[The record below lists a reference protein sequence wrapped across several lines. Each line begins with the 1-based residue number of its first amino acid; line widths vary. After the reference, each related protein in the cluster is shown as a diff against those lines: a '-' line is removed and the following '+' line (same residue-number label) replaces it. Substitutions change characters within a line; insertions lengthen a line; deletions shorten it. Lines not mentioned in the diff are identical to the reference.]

1 MAAAVCMSA
10 QTANV
15 TVRLIDPAGSPVAR
29 AAIMLTSTVGEKTKS
44 VTRDDGTFE
53 IPAAFDGTV
62 TIEASG
68 FERYDKPWND
78 ASPPS
83 EIVLKPLPVSATV
96 NVTGSETRIDQTAAS
111 VIALN
116 RRALDATGAATVDDK

>member
-15 TVRLIDPAGSPVAR
+15 TVRLIDQAGSPVAG
-29 AAIMLTSTVGEKTKS
+29 AAITLTSTGGEKTKS

-53 IPAAFDGTV
+53 IPAAFDGIV
-62 TIEASG
+62 AVEASG
-68 FERYDKPWND
+68 FERYDKSWND
-78 ASPPS
+78 ASPR

-116 RRALDATGAATVDDK
+116 RR

>member
-15 TVRLIDPAGSPVAR
+15 TVRVIDQAGSPVAR

-44 VTRDDGTFE
+44 VTRDDGTSE

-68 FERYDKPWND
+68 FERYDKPWN

-83 EIVLKPLPVSATV
+83 EIVLKPLLVSATV
-96 NVTGSETRIDQTAAS
+96 NVTGSATRIDQT
-111 VIALN
+111 
-116 RRALDATGAATVDDK
+116 